1 MADENMPD
9 HHITLSDA
17 QWALLERVRRQQGL
31 ASIQQAAEW
40 LAKSALRKAA
50 KRTSGRGRA
59 LYPVKG
65 GTHE

>member
-1 MADENMPD
+1 MPD
-9 HHITLSDA
+9 HTINLSDA
-17 QWALLERVRRQQGL
+17 QLEMLDEVRCQQGL